1 MRWKLLG
8 VAVALAVSAPILA
21 SVSAQAQG
29 PWCAEQ
35 GGRNSYRNCGYYT
48 YGQCRAAVSG
58 VGGFCS
64 PNPAAGYG
72 GGYGYRGGYGYGG
85 GPVYGGD
92 YGFGYD
98 VPPPPPRR
106 SRY

>member
-8 VAVALAVSAPILA
+8 AAVALAVSAPVLA
-21 SVSAQAQG
+21 PVSAQAQG
-29 PWCAEQ
+29 AWCAEQ

-72 GGYGYRGGYGYGG
+72 GGGYGG
-85 GPVYGGD
+85 RGPGYGGD
-92 YGFGYD
+92 YGYGYD
-98 VPPPPPRR
+98 VPPPPRGYRR
-106 SRY
+106 Y